1 MLTTSTNI
9 RFIAFLSVFIF
20 TSALATG
27 AQSTSES
34 SVISN
39 STNHSEEEWRTPDS
53 DNLIYMQLDTGLVI
67 MELAPFMSPINVAQF
82 KNLVMDRFYD
92 GLDFYR
98 VIDGFVAQGGDVS
111 ESKQHKYSKQLPA
124 ELTRLISENT
134 SSEEF
139 MLVQSPDFMA
149 PQTGFLHGFAAG
161 RDPQA
166 KKEWLVHCPGVVA
179 MGRNN
184 ALNTASTE
192 FYITI
197 GQATRHLDRNMS
209 VLGKVIYGMDHVQ
222 SIKRASVNVPSGVIE
237 DPTKRTGIVW
247 IKLAND
253 VPSQDHIHVQVQ
265 NEYSDAVASR
275 LNGGRTLGNEF
286 FHFKGNGNLDVC
298 YYNLK
303 TRVIR

>member
-1 MLTTSTNI
+1 MLTPSTYIRYIVVLSVLICTST
-9 RFIAFLSVFIF
+9 
-20 TSALATG
+20 SATQ
-27 AQSTSES
+27 AQHPPEPT
-34 SVISN
+34 VISS
-39 STNHSEEEWRTPDS
+39 STNHSQNEWRSPDS
-53 DNLIYMQLDTGLVI
+53 DNLIYMQLETGLVI
-67 MELAPFMSPINVAQF
+67 MELAPFMSPMNVAQF

-124 ELTRLISENT
+124 ELSRSLSEKAP
-134 SSEEF
+134 SEEF
-139 MLVQSPDFMA
+139 MVVQSPDFMA
-149 PQTGFLHGFAAG
+149 PQTGFLNGFAAG
-161 RDPQA
+161 RDQQA
-166 KKEWLVHCPGVVA
+166 NKEWLVHCPGVVA

-247 IKLAND
+247 VKLAHD
-253 VPSQDHIHVQVQ
+253 VPSQDRIHVQVQ
-265 NEYSDAVASR
+265 NEYSDAVISR
-275 LNGGRTLGNEF
+275 LDGGRTLGNEF

-303 TRVIR
+303 TRIIK